1 MTISPDLSSLES
13 DAARYGGFAGS
24 SWLEPKAHRLVGA
37 AIGPMVLVTMWL
49 ALTSDHLQRP
59 LAAGLY
65 WSYLTAVSMAIGLYW
80 WHRRPAS
87 RFGPLLVVFGVLSWL
102 VSWQGASAPLVFSVG
117 VLAEAPFFV
126 LTFYLFLAF
135 PMGRLDPPAAA
146 WLMAALVL
154 GVLAFFVPWALF
166 SPVIAGG
173 GPLTACV
180 PDCPQNALQIA
191 SAPTVVEVAGKAET
205 YVALALTI
213 ATLAVY
219 AMRIARASRPQRRA
233 LTAVAVTSLL
243 FLPAYFIF
251 NFSAWVLKLD
261 PATLS
266 TLAWGIVATR
276 VLLPLGFLIA
286 LLQADR
292 FAAAAL
298 RTMLERLAARPTP
311 REWRDTIATALDDRA
326 LRLGYRDPETR
337 RFHEPD
343 GDELSRPGAGTG
355 RVWLPIDRVDE
366 PVAAMVIDETLAE
379 DPELVRAAAT
389 ATLLA
394 VENGALEGELRA
406 SRAQVLEISRVE
418 RQRIQR
424 DIHDSAQQRL
434 LALRIHLTLA
444 SEQLEHS
451 EDRAV
456 LQRLDDEVELAIQD
470 LRGVAHDSVPP
481 ILRHG
486 GLRPALAA
494 VAAGS
499 PIPVR
504 VVVEGPA
511 RRPEALEAAIYFCCL
526 EGLQNVAKHAGPGAS
541 TTIQLTQRDGH
552 VRFRIA
558 DDGVGFDPA
567 SVVRGAGL
575 TNLEDRVESLGGTL
589 RIESAP
595 GCGTRITGEVP
606 MPAALT
612 RRG

>member
-1 MTISPDLSSLES
+1 MTISPDLSTLQSEAGRY
-13 DAARYGGFAGS
+13 DWVARA
-24 SWLEPKAHRLVGA
+24 SWFTPRAHRLVGV
-37 AIGPMVLVTMWL
+37 AIAPMVVVTMWL

-65 WSYLTAVSMAIGLYW
+65 WSYLTAVSMAVGLYW

-87 RFGPLLVVFGVLSWL
+87 RFGPLLVGFGILTWV
-102 VSWQGASAPLVFSVG
+102 VSWQGANAPLAFSLG

-135 PMGRLDPPAAA
+135 PMGRLDPPAAR
-146 WLMAALVL
+146 WIIAALVL
-154 GVLAFFVPWALF
+154 GVLAFFVPWVLF

-173 GPLTACV
+173 GPLTGCA
-180 PDCPQNALQIA
+180 PGCPANALQIG
-191 SAPTVVEVAGKAET
+191 SAPSVVEVVGKAET
-205 YVALALTI
+205 YIALALTL

-219 AMRIARASRPQRRA
+219 AARLVRASSPQRRA
-233 LTAVAVTSLL
+233 LMAVGVTSLL
-243 FLPAYFIF
+243 FLPAYFIS
-251 NFSAWVLKLD
+251 NFSAWILTLD

-266 TLAWGIVATR
+266 TLAWGVVATR

-298 RTMLERLAARPTP
+298 RTMLDRLAARPTP
-311 REWRDTIATALDDRA
+311 QEWRDTVAEALDDPA
-326 LRLGYRDPETR
+326 LRLGYRDPETG

-343 GDELSRPGAGTG
+343 GDDLSPPAADAG
-355 RVWLPIDRVDE
+355 RAWLPIDRLDE

-389 ATLLA
+389 ATLVA

-406 SRAQVLEISRVE
+406 SRARLLEVSRAE
-418 RQRIQR
+418 RRRIQR
-424 DIHDSAQQRL
+424 ELHDSAQQRL

-456 LQRLDDEVELAIQD
+456 LERLDGEVELAIQE
-470 LRGVAHDSVPP
+470 LRDVALGSVPP
-481 ILRHG
+481 ILRERG
-486 GLRPALAA
+486 PGPALEA
-494 VAAGS
+494 VAARS
-499 PIPVR
+499 PIPVT
-504 VVVEGPA
+504 VEADGLK
-511 RRPEALEAAIYFCCL
+511 RQPETVEHAVYLCCL

-541 TTIQLTQRDGH
+541 TTVQLMQGERR

-558 DDGVGFDPA
+558 DDGVGFDPG

-575 TNLEDRVESLGGTL
+575 TNLADRVEALGGAL

-595 GCGTRITGEVP
+595 GCGTRVIGDVP
-606 MPAALT
+606 VPGA
-612 RRG
+612 